1 MPDQKPTRLVMD
13 VDRDGWTKGLQ
24 LNIAELDENN
34 QGWGYRIAGPKYN
47 GSSKNLLRVEL
58 DERDAAEIRTM
69 LDKAFP
75 LAAVEQIDQTG
86 PLVDTEEASDG
97 R

>member
-1 MPDQKPTRLVMD
+1 MPDQKPTRIVMD
-13 VDRDGWTKGLQ
+13 VDRDGWTSGLQ
-24 LNIAELDENN
+24 LNIVSLDERDC
-34 QGWGYRIAGPKYN
+34 GWGYRLAGPKYN

-58 DERDAAEIRTM
+58 DERDAAEIRKM

-75 LAAVEQIDQTG
+75 
-86 PLVDTEEASDG
+86 PVDAEVASDG

>member
-1 MPDQKPTRLVMD
+1 MPEQKPTRIVMD
-13 VDRDGWTKGLQ
+13 VDRDGWTNGLQ

-34 QGWGYRIAGPKYN
+34 AGWGYRIAGPKYN

-58 DERDAAEIRTM
+58 DERDANEIRKM

-75 LAAVEQIDQTG
+75 VAPSKA
-86 PLVDTEEASDG
+86 DG
-97 R
+97 GTANV